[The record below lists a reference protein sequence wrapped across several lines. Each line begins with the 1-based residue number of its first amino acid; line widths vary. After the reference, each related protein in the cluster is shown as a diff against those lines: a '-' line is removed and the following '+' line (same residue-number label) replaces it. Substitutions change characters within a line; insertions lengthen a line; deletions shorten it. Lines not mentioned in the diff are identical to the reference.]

1 MSTSEIGLFLLFSAI
16 AAIPLIISL
25 RLLKKR
31 KAQMKKLQEI
41 KDRIIELSKEKQQ
54 NQNKKKK

>member
-1 MSTSEIGLFLLFSAI
+1 MSTSEISLFLLFSAI

>member
-1 MSTSEIGLFLLFSAI
+1 MRIDEIGLFLLFSAI

-25 RLLKKR
+25 RLLKRR

-54 NQNKKKK
+54 NQNKKKE